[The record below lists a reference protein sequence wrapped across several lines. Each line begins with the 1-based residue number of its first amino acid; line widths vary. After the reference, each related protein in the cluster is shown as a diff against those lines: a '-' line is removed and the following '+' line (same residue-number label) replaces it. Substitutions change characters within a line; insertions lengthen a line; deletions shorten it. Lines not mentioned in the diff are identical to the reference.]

1 MTSLPLDRLLT
12 IAEYAEFGEN
22 ERGRYELQE
31 GRLVMS
37 PNPASDH
44 MIALARMFAQ
54 LEGQLPAR
62 YRVVPDV
69 DLDLQL
75 APPGQPGWPRRP
87 DLVIVTQTAL
97 ERMRLDG
104 GLLRAEDTKVV
115 VEIVSPGSR
124 RTDNVIKRGEY
135 AGAGIDHYWIF
146 VTVVILYLLGIH
158 PMRGPGARRLLT
170 SGGDGDQTWIPRV
183 NSPRWRRRPRGF

>member
-1 MTSLPLDRLLT
+1 MTSLPLPLDRLLT

-37 PNPASDH
+37 PNPAPDH

-62 YRVVPDV
+62 FRVVPDV

-75 APPGQPGWPRRP
+75 APPGQPGWSRRP

-97 ERMRLDG
+97 ERVRLDG

-124 RTDNVIKRGEY
+124 RTDYVIKRGEY
-135 AGAGIDHYWIF
+135 ADAGIDHYWIVDLDQPTSLIAYQRSDEF
-146 VTVVILYLLGIH
+146 GYPDAGEVTGTFITEAPH
-158 PMRGPGARRLLT
+158 PLRVRLDQLT
-170 SGGDGDQTWIPRV
+170 PR
-183 NSPRWRRRPRGF
+183 

>member
-1 MTSLPLDRLLT
+1 MTSLPLPLDRLLT

-54 LEGQLPAR
+54 LAGQVPSRAR
-62 YRVVPDV
+62 CGPG
-69 DLDLQL
+69 
-75 APPGQPGWPRRP
+75 AATGAPGQPGWSRRP

-135 AGAGIDHYWIF
+135 ADAGIDHYWI
-146 VTVVILYLLGIH
+146 VVILYLLGIH